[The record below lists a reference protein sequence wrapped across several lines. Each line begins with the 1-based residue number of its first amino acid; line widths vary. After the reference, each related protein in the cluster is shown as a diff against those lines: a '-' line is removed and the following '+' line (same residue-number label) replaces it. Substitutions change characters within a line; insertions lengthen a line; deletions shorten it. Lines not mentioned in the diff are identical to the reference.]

1 MRIGVLACLTLS
13 LSLMTSGFAVAQT
26 LPVAIPAD
34 TAHRDIKVVVTRGL
48 TQTKSLTSP
57 ALRAARKAMLADKAI
72 SDANLRALADHAD
85 GLAALK
91 YFHILQTQAPA
102 AAASDIAYYGTV
114 AVSTGRV
121 WPLQATVDAMYTLD
135 PATEPPKRIKAY
147 LAMLYPYAWAGNS
160 VAMDTLIDMNG
171 EGRLF
176 GPMSDATRAKV
187 VAQATKAGDG
197 RALLRMALALMQNPD
212 PSDKDRALIQDYL
225 ERASKGNNLAVK
237 ATATNLLAM
246 NVIDKDPSAAVTPVV
261 ASAADTPVAASGT
274 DAAVASATPTPSQ

>member
-1 MRIGVLACLTLS
+1 MRIGVLASLALS
-13 LSLMTSGFAVAQT
+13 LALLTSGIAAAQT

-34 TAHRDIKVVVTRGL
+34 LAHRTVSVVVTRGL

-57 ALRAARKAMLADKAI
+57 ALRTARKAMLADKDI
-72 SDANLRALADHAD
+72 SEANLRALADHAD

-91 YFHILQTQAPA
+91 YFHILQAQTPA

-121 WPLQATVDAMYTLD
+121 WPLQQVVDAMYTLD
-135 PATEPPKRIKAY
+135 PKTEPPKRIKAY

-171 EGRLF
+171 EGKLF
-176 GPMSDATRAKV
+176 GAMSEATRAKV

-197 RALLRMALALMQNPD
+197 RALLRMALALMQIAD

-225 ERASKGNNLAVK
+225 ERASKANNLAVQ
-237 ATATNLLAM
+237 ATAINLLAM
-246 NVIDKDPSAAVTPVV
+246 NVIDKDPSAAVTPVA
-261 ASAADTPVAASGT
+261 ASAADTTVAA
-274 DAAVASATPTPSQ
+274 ATPTPSQ

>member
-1 MRIGVLACLTLS
+1 MRIGVLAILALS
-13 LSLMTSGFAVAQT
+13 LALLTSGIAAAQT

-34 TAHRDIKVVVTRGL
+34 LAHRTVSVVVTRGL

-57 ALRAARKAMLADKAI
+57 ALRTARKAMLADKDI
-72 SDANLRALADHAD
+72 SEANLRALADHAD

-91 YFHILQTQAPA
+91 YFHILQAQTPA

-121 WPLQATVDAMYTLD
+121 WPLQQVVDAMYTLD
-135 PATEPPKRIKAY
+135 PKTEPPKRIKAY

-171 EGRLF
+171 EGKLF
-176 GPMSDATRAKV
+176 GAMSEATRAKV

-197 RALLRMALALMQNPD
+197 RALLRMALALMQIAD

-225 ERASKGNNLAVK
+225 ERASKANNLAVQ
-237 ATATNLLAM
+237 ATAINLLAM
-246 NVIDKDPSAAVTPVV
+246 NVIDKDPSAAVTPVA
-261 ASAADTPVAASGT
+261 ASAADTTVAA
-274 DAAVASATPTPSQ
+274 ATSTPPQ

>member
-1 MRIGVLACLTLS
+1 MRIGVLASLALS
-13 LSLMTSGFAVAQT
+13 LALLTSGIAAAQT

-34 TAHRDIKVVVTRGL
+34 LAHRTVSVVVTRGL

-57 ALRAARKAMLADKAI
+57 ALRTARKAMLADKDI
-72 SDANLRALADHAD
+72 SEANLRALADHAD

-91 YFHILQTQAPA
+91 YFHILQAQTPA

-121 WPLQATVDAMYTLD
+121 WPLQQVVDAMYTLD
-135 PATEPPKRIKAY
+135 PKTEPPKRIKAY

-171 EGRLF
+171 EGKLF
-176 GPMSDATRAKV
+176 GAMSEATRAKV

-197 RALLRMALALMQNPD
+197 RALLRMALALMQIAD

-225 ERASKGNNLAVK
+225 ERASKANNLAVQ
-237 ATATNLLAM
+237 ATAINLLAM
-246 NVIDKDPSAAVTPVV
+246 NVIDKDPSAAVTPVA
-261 ASAADTPVAASGT
+261 ASAADTTVAA
-274 DAAVASATPTPSQ
+274 ATSTPSQ

>member
-1 MRIGVLACLTLS
+1 MRIGVLASLALS
-13 LSLMTSGFAVAQT
+13 LALLTSGIAAAQT

-34 TAHRDIKVVVTRGL
+34 LAHRTVSVVVTRGL

-57 ALRAARKAMLADKAI
+57 ALRTARKAMLADKDI
-72 SDANLRALADHAD
+72 SEANLRALADHAD

-91 YFHILQTQAPA
+91 YFHILQAQTPA

-121 WPLQATVDAMYTLD
+121 WPLQQVVDAMYTLD
-135 PATEPPKRIKAY
+135 PKTEPPKRIKAY

-171 EGRLF
+171 EGKLF
-176 GPMSDATRAKV
+176 GAMSEATRAKV

-197 RALLRMALALMQNPD
+197 RALLRMALALMQIAD

-225 ERASKGNNLAVK
+225 ERASKANNLAVQ
-237 ATATNLLAM
+237 ATAINLLAM
-246 NVIDKDPSAAVTPVV
+246 NVIDKDPSAAVTPVA
-261 ASAADTPVAASGT
+261 ASAADTT
-274 DAAVASATPTPSQ
+274 VASATPTPSQ